1 MSCTMVRPE
10 TYDFDEM
17 IRTLRQTEHGRLLD
31 SFIRVEFGLDQMKIA
46 WDAFR
51 DIAEYFHE
59 EYEGGR
65 QMVSQFLLSLE
76 EEVPFSDMGLTP
88 WI

>member
-1 MSCTMVRPE
+1 MSQLMVRPE

-31 SFIRVEFGLDQMKIA
+31 SFIRVEYGQDNMMAA

-51 DIAEYFHE
+51 DVAEYFHE

-65 QMVSQFLLSLE
+65 EMVSQFLMTLE
-76 EEVPFSDMGLTP
+76 EEVPFSDMGMRP

>member
-1 MSCTMVRPE
+1 MVHPE

-17 IRTLRQTEHGRLLD
+17 IRALRQTSHGCLLD
-31 SFIRVEFGLDQMKIA
+31 SFIRVEYGLDNMMAA

-51 DIAEYFHE
+51 DVAVYFHE
-59 EYEGGR
+59 EYEGGKE
-65 QMVSQFLLSLE
+65 MISQFLMTLE
-76 EEVPFSDMGLTP
+76 EEVPFADMGMRP

>member
-1 MSCTMVRPE
+1 MTLTMVRPE

-17 IRTLRQTEHGRLLD
+17 IRTLRQTDYGKLLD
-31 SFIRVEFGLDQMKIA
+31 SFIRVEYGQDSMMAA

-51 DIAEYFHE
+51 DVAEYFDE

-65 QMVSQFLLSLE
+65 HMVSQFLMTLE
-76 EEVPFSDMGLTP
+76 EEVPFADMGLNP

>member
-1 MSCTMVRPE
+1 MIEAMVRPE
-10 TYDFDEM
+10 TYDFEEM

-31 SFIRVEFGLDQMKIA
+31 SFIRVEYGQDNMMAA

-51 DIAEYFHE
+51 DVAEYFDE

-65 QMVSQFLLSLE
+65 EMVSQFLMTLE
-76 EEVPFSDMGLTP
+76 EEVPFSDMGMNP

>member
-1 MSCTMVRPE
+1 MVRPE

-17 IRTLRQTEHGRLLD
+17 IKTLRQTEHGRLLD
-31 SFIRVEFGLDQMKIA
+31 SFVRVEFGQDQMEVA
-46 WDAFR
+46 WDAFK

-59 EYEGGR
+59 EYESGR
-65 QMVSQFLLSLE
+65 HMVSQFLLTLDQV
-76 EEVPFSDMGLTP
+76 VPFADMGLNP